1 MPKHE
6 PGTFLAGIAGLI
18 RNRNGAYLMLKRV
31 PNRDFGADV
40 WECVTGRV
48 NQGESFEDALHRE
61 VKEETGLN
69 VTIDFIVGLT
79 HFYRG
84 EAVPENE
91 LQGVMFCCSI
101 ARDETVTS
109 DAEHSEYRW
118 LKAGE
123 AIAFLTADDP
133 GTRWFRQTILR
144 AERMLETVT
153 TEWIDIH
160 KDGVTIE

>member
-1 MPKHE
+1 M
-6 PGTFLAGIAGLI
+6 TGIAGLI
-18 RNRNGAYLMLKRV
+18 RNRDGAYLMMKRV
-31 PNRDFGADV
+31 PDRDFGADV

-48 NQGESFEDALHRE
+48 NQGEGFEEALHRE
-61 VKEETGLN
+61 VAEETGLR

-84 EAVPENE
+84 EAKPENE

-101 ARDETVTS
+101 AGDDAVEA

-118 LKAGE
+118 MKPEE
-123 AIAFLTADDP
+123 AIAFLSADDP
-133 GTRWFRQTILR
+133 GTRWFRQTIMR
-144 AERMLETVT
+144 TERMLKTVT
-153 TEWIDIH
+153 SAWIDIH